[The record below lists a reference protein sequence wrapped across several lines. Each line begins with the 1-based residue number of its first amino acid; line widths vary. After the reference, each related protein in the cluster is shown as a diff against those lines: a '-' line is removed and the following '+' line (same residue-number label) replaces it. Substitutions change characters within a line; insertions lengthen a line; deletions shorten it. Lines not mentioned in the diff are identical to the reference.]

1 MGALPKKRISTA
13 RQGKRR
19 ASKGYLMP
27 NLTVCQNCKT
37 PITAHTACP
46 NCGTYKGRTVTT
58 PKVKTKVTKSDNK

>member
-19 ASKGYLMP
+19 ASKNYSMP
-27 NLTVCQNCKT
+27 NLTLCQNCNAPVT
-37 PITAHTACP
+37 SHTVCP

-58 PKVKTKVTKSDNK
+58 PEVKTKVTKSDNK